1 MDLDLAPSKL
11 PINDHTHL
19 LLTSSSQLETHQ
31 KGLRLKKKLRENFS
45 ATHSTPK
52 KSQRKFFSDSLDSQ
66 KNLRENFSATHLTP
80 KKISEKNFQR
90 HTRLQKKSQRNFFQL
105 LTRLQK
111 KSQRK
116 FFNDS
121 LDSKKNLRENFSA
134 THLTPKGRRP
144 EHSLQTWCR
153 PQGVSLY
160 FYPSLW
166 AKIKSHGCSHEGGLT
181 FKTQYERPTR
191 VSFGVSQF
199 KNQPLSCGYFCKKD
213 LLRVAL
219 EYQVV

>member
-66 KNLRENFSATHLTP
+66 
-80 KKISEKNFQR
+80 
-90 HTRLQKKSQRNFFQL
+90 
-105 LTRLQK
+105 
-111 KSQRK
+111 
-116 FFNDS
+116 
-121 LDSKKNLRENFSA
+121 KNLRENFSA